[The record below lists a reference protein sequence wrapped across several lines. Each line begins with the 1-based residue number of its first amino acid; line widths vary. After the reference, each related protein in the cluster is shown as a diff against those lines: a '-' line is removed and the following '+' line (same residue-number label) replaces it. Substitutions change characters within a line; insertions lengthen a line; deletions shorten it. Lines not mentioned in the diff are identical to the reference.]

1 MSDDTKD
8 KPDLRLVPDDE
19 QPTEVV
25 VEEEPNAPARI
36 DQSPGEYKHVS
47 PQEALQRR
55 QYMGSFMESWM
66 SPEKIYAAMKQQFG
80 MTEKAVQLLE
90 AEICKLWMEEDKRR
104 NPYLKFKRIKQL
116 ERSIGLAEKDEAWP
130 SVMKGSELL
139 SKLEGTQAPLAMDIH
154 TTGEINHAHSFARL
168 LNDLPPDEL
177 RELIESER
185 KLLGDGSDPPI
196 EVEAVPAEDTEPAD
210 V

>member
-139 SKLEGTQAPLAMDIH
+139 SKMEGTQAPLAMDIH
-154 TTGEINHAHSFARL
+154 TTGEINHTHAFARL

-185 KLLGDGSDPPI
+185 KLLGDGSEPPI
-196 EVEAVPAEDTEPAD
+196 EVEAVPVEDTEPAD

>member
-1 MSDDTKD
+1 MTDDTKD
-8 KPDLRLVPDDE
+8 KPDLHLVPDE

-25 VEEEPNAPARI
+25 VDEEPNAPARI

-55 QYMGSFMESWM
+55 QYMSSFMESWLP
-66 SPEKIYAAMKQQFG
+66 PEKIYAAMNQKFG

-90 AEICKLWMEEDKRR
+90 TEICKLWVEEDKRR
-104 NPYLKFKRIKQL
+104 HPYLKFKRIKQL
-116 ERSIGLAEKDEAWP
+116 ERSIGNAEKDGAWP

-139 SKLEGTQAPLAMDIH
+139 SKMEGTQAPLAMDIH

-168 LNDLPPDEL
+168 LNDLPQDEL

-185 KLLGDGSDPPI
+185 KRIGDGSEPPI
-196 EVEAVPAEDTEPAD
+196 EVEVVPVEDTEPAHE
-210 V
+210 

>member
-8 KPDLRLVPDDE
+8 KPDLRLVTEDE
-19 QPTEVV
+19 QPTDVV
-25 VEEEPNAPARI
+25 VDEEPNAPARI

-90 AEICKLWMEEDKRR
+90 TEICKLWMEEDKRR
-104 NPYLKFKRIKQL
+104 HPYLKFKRIKQL
-116 ERSIGLAEKDEAWP
+116 ERSIGLAEKSEAWP

-139 SKLEGTQAPLAMDIH
+139 SKMEGTQAPLAVDVHNSGEVRH
-154 TTGEINHAHSFARL
+154 THAIARFL
-168 LNDLPPDEL
+168 DDLPQDEL
-177 RELIESER
+177 RAMIEAER
-185 KLLGDGSDPPI
+185 KRLGDGEPPI
-196 EVEAVPAEDTEPAD
+196 EVEAVPVEDTEPAQE
-210 V
+210 